1 MIVWDGIIV
10 GGGLA
15 GLVAGITAAER
26 GKQVLL
32 VAEGV
37 GSLSFASGVLDFGDF
52 YALRDKRGHPFSLIS
67 EDQVSESVTKW
78 QEICPFYKGSWGRG
92 EIVLTPLGETR
103 LAGYVPHSLS
113 AQPLQEAREIILI
126 APQGLK
132 DFFPGLFAS
141 NLAINF
147 PQAKVTIKS
156 LKVEGF
162 ASQYRLGKSILATD
176 YARYWASQ
184 EGANYLRGFL
194 METMRELAGL
204 KEGVVLVFPGLSA
217 SFEPLLHELLAS
229 LTVSVVEPTIF
240 PPSPVGMD
248 LYKFLRKKFKDLGG
262 EFLISGKA
270 KAAVMEDG
278 YCHSIFLQSQ
288 GKTLQLKAKSFVLA
302 TGGIFGG
309 GIQVGPRTI
318 REGVFDCPLFLPE
331 RWTEDGF
338 LGPQPYTQ
346 TGIEVDNDLR
356 PLKNDGQI
364 FLQNVYV
371 CGRMLA
377 HWDPWTDYCGGGV
390 ALTTGY
396 LAGSK
401 L

>member
-1 MIVWDGIIV
+1 MVWDGIIV

-26 GKQVLL
+26 GKRVLL

-37 GSLSFASGVLDFGDF
+37 GSLSFASGVIDFGDF
-52 YALRDKRGHPFSLIS
+52 YTLRVKRGHPFSLIS
-67 EDQVSESVTKW
+67 EDQAIASITKW

-92 EIVLTPLGETR
+92 ELVLTPLGETR
-103 LAGYVPHSLS
+103 LAGYVPYSL
-113 AQPLQEAREIILI
+113 ATQPLQEARRIILI

-132 DFFPGLFAS
+132 DFFPRLFAS
-141 NLAINF
+141 NLAIKY
-147 PQAKVTIKS
+147 PQTEVTIKP
-156 LKVEGF
+156 LQVGEF

-184 EGANYLRGFL
+184 EGADYLRGFL
-194 METMRELAGL
+194 MENIRELAGV

-217 SFEPLLHELLAS
+217 SFEPILQELLAS

-240 PPSPVGMD
+240 PPSPLGMD

-262 EFLISGKA
+262 EFLINGKA
-270 KAAVMEDG
+270 KAAVIENG
-278 YCHSIFLQSQ
+278 YCHSIVLQSQ

-302 TGGIFGG
+302 TGGLFGG

-331 RWTEDGF
+331 RWTEVGF
-338 LGPQPYTQ
+338 LGPQPYAQ
-346 TGIEVDNDLR
+346 TGIEVDHELH
-356 PLKNDGQI
+356 PLKSDGQI
-364 FLQNVYV
+364 YLHNVFG
-371 CGRMLA
+371 CGRTLA

-390 ALTTGY
+390 ALSTGY
-396 LAGSK
+396 LAGSQ

>member
-1 MIVWDGIIV
+1 MWDGIII

-15 GLVAGITAAER
+15 GLVAGITAAEQ
-26 GKQVLL
+26 GKQVML

-37 GSLSFASGVLDFGDF
+37 GSLSFATGVIDFGDF
-52 YALRDKRGHPFSLIS
+52 YALRDRLGHPFSLIS
-67 EDQVSESVTKW
+67 EDQAIAAITMW
-78 QEICPFYKGSWGRG
+78 QEICPFYKGSWGND
-92 EIVLTPLGETR
+92 EIVLTPLGEIR
-103 LAGYVPHSLS
+103 VAGYVPQSLS

-141 NLAINF
+141 NLALNF
-147 PQAKVTIKS
+147 FQAKVTIKP
-156 LKVEGF
+156 LQVKKF

-184 EGANYLRGFL
+184 EGIDYLRGFL
-194 METMRELAGL
+194 MEIMRELPGL
-204 KEGVVLVFPGLSA
+204 KEGVVLVFPGLCA
-217 SFEPLLHELLAS
+217 SFEPTLQKLLAS
-229 LTVSVVEPTIF
+229 LTVSVVESTIF
-240 PPSPVGMD
+240 PPSPVGID
-248 LYKFLRKKFKDLGG
+248 LYRLLRKKFKDLGG
-262 EFLISGKA
+262 EFVINGKA
-270 KAAVMEDG
+270 KAAIIKDS
-278 YCHSIFLQSQ
+278 YCHSIVLQNQ
-288 GKTLQLKAKSFVLA
+288 GKTQQLKAKSFVLA

-318 REGVFDCPLFLPE
+318 REEVFDCPLFLPE

-338 LGPQPYTQ
+338 LGPQPYAL
-346 TGIEVDNDLR
+346 TGIEVDNELH
-356 PLKNDGQI
+356 PLNSNGQI

-390 ALTTGY
+390 ALATGY